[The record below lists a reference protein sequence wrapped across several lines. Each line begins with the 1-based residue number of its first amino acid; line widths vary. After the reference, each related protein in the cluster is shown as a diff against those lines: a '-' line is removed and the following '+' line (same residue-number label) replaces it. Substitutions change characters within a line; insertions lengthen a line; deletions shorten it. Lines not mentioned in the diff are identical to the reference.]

1 VQLDTATVVLLT
13 ADLKNELFA
22 FASSFDDDHTHFA
35 IRVSFSCVDVEK
47 KNSLYTK
54 IFA

>member
-1 VQLDTATVVLLT
+1 MQLDTATMVLLP

-22 FASSFDDDHTHFA
+22 FASSFDDHFA
-35 IRVSFSCVDVEK
+35 IRVSFSCVDVGGK
-47 KNSLYTK
+47 KIASTK

>member
-22 FASSFDDDHTHFA
+22 FASSFDDHRTHFA

-47 KNSLYTK
+47 KK
-54 IFA
+54 